1 MYRTVSASTRAR
13 CTLYLPAGRVLP
25 LTTNSNGTSTT
36 IDDRPWAVTAGLPQN
51 SIAPSKL
58 ADATIDLICC
68 NLAMLLLISFSSCEC
83 VPIHAHTRPS
93 SYIYAVKTEVVPV

>member
-25 LTTNSNGTSTT
+25 LTMNSNGTSTT

-68 NLAMLLLISFSSCEC
+68 NLAMLLLISFFFVRMRPYSRA
-83 VPIHAHTRPS
+83 HAS
-93 SYIYAVKTEVVPV
+93 VVLYIRGQD